1 MDHRKVITDFSNLIN
16 EVYFQKVLS
25 HLSLEDLLK
34 LRITSK
40 QIKEVVST
48 YMGEK
53 RPPFL
58 VLPPDVEYT
67 EETIENLTEN
77 IVKACS
83 YFGAEPPKCNM
94 RLNCMVFSDSLDPRS
109 IEINPP
115 LNALRAIGMSGVKT
129 ELLIVFNLVNM
140 TSFKQNIHILEQII
154 EYLPHTQSIY
164 IVFSNNRHYS
174 EDGGLVEDAG
184 WITGTWF
191 DTTAKALIHLKH
203 LSSVRILGDAPW
215 EHILKCLPLLRQL
228 TKLKITGNR
237 NLDGDELLGCLSR
250 MTQLK
255 SLGIKRIEQVSIDAL
270 TDCLKLIPKLDSL
283 SISDFEIEGIDKDI
297 GLRLE
302 DALPNLFY
310 LKLKKIKFRQGNI
323 SRLLF
328 HIRNLLSKLTSLNI
342 SYNNISPIMLGW
354 IFDDISGYISNL
366 KSLSISKNFI
376 CLSDPNHGGAGR
388 LMALA
393 GIMKFFEPLRKL
405 EELDL
410 ADNHITSNCIAW
422 LLTTLK
428 TLPLRKL
435 NLSGNILSIPAL
447 RGVVKMLP
455 KLQVIKV
462 ERIPFTYFWEE
473 EEDRYT
479 EIDEEENEDKK
490 TGMEDVD

>member
-1 MDHRKVITDFSNLIN
+1 MEHRKVITDFSNLIN
-16 EVYFQKVLS
+16 EVYFQNVLS
-25 HLSLEDLLK
+25 YLSLKDLLK

-77 IVKACS
+77 IEKACS

-109 IEINPP
+109 IEIKPP
-115 LNALRAIGMSGVKT
+115 LHALRAIGRSGVKT

-164 IVFSNNRHYS
+164 IVFSNNRQYS
-174 EDGGLVEDAG
+174 EDGGWVEDAG

-191 DTTAKALIHLKH
+191 DTTIDALINLEH
-203 LSSVRILGDAPW
+203 LSSLRILGDAPW

-237 NLDGDELLGCLSR
+237 NLEGDELLGCLSR
-250 MTQLK
+250 MTQLR
-255 SLGIKRIEQVSIDAL
+255 SLGIKRIEQVRMNAL

-297 GLRLE
+297 GLMLE

-310 LKLKKIKFRQGNI
+310 LKLKKIKFRRGDI
-323 SRLLF
+323 SSLLF
-328 HIRNLLSKLTSLNI
+328 HIRNLLSKLTSLNL
-342 SYNNISPIMLGW
+342 SDNNISPIMLGW
-354 IFDDISGYISNL
+354 IFDGINGYISNL
-366 KSLSISKNFI
+366 KSLNLSKNYI
-376 CLSDPNHGGAGR
+376 CVSNRIGR
-388 LMALA
+388 LMALS
-393 GIMKFFEPLRKL
+393 GIMKFFEPLTKL

-410 ADNHITSNCIAW
+410 ADNNITSNCIAW

-428 TLPLRKL
+428 TLRLRKL
-435 NLSGNILSIPAL
+435 DLSGNILSIPAL
-447 RGVVKMLP
+447 SGILKMLP
-455 KLQVIKV
+455 KLQIIKV
-462 ERIPFTYFWEE
+462 ERIPLTYFWEE
-473 EEDRYT
+473 EQDRYI
-479 EIDEEENEDKK
+479 EIDEDEDEDKK
-490 TGMEDVD
+490 TGMEEVD